1 MFAPRRTAC
10 LAACAIVFA
19 AQAGRA
25 ADIEE
30 IVVTGSRILRDP
42 AASPS
47 PLSVVTADDL
57 SRAGFTSVAD
67 AVRLLPANIGS
78 EFNTDV
84 FTQNLSVGTSNFN
97 LRGLGLNAT
106 LVLLNGRRQTMS
118 GGVADDGS
126 TFVDLNA
133 LMPMIMLQR
142 LEVLKDGAAA
152 LYGSDAVAGVA
163 NYITRDDFT
172 GAEAR
177 IENGTT
183 TRSGQNDLTVSGLIG
198 RGNDRW
204 HVVAGA
210 SYLHR
215 SPLSTRDR
223 AFTAGKAFS
232 SFGQPGAF
240 SLLSPSPAYP
250 DLPVGSAFTVID
262 PACGGAAGGIPNPR
276 NPQPAG
282 VTSQRIGTCTFD
294 FSSYYDLVAQERKWN
309 TYATGH
315 IAASDSVELFSEVGY
330 ARDRISRGTSPSFPI
345 LNLVTVP
352 ADNPGNVFRTP
363 VLFLGRA
370 LGATAGRDTVT
381 HASDTWRGVVGAR
394 GDLGA
399 WHWDVTGTYSAN
411 AFYVGIHDVLA
422 DRFIAALNGR
432 GGPNNNQ
439 YFNPFGSA
447 ATARP
452 GDATYN
458 DPAVVRD
465 FVSVNS
471 YDYTASLAA
480 LDASVSGKL
489 GNIGIAAGGQLRR
502 ETFHGN
508 LSDAANAERFLFS
521 IGGPD
526 FGGARTVWALFAEAQ
541 VPITAR
547 LEAQLALRHEDGGG
561 SFSSTDPK
569 IGLLW
574 RPTDG
579 VSLRGSFATSFRA
592 PSVFQTSAV
601 QVVLENIADPLT
613 GTTSFRGVRT
623 RGAAALLPEQANVA
637 NVGVTLAPL
646 PHLTL
651 SADAWR
657 YDYTDIIVKQS
668 AQALVNANP
677 LDARIQRQAG
687 QIVRIDTSYINA
699 SKALTDGLDLAAKY
713 RIGDVSLTGEGTY
726 LRRFLIQDSPTAAVR
741 DVAGNRNFTNF
752 ARSLPKWRGQ
762 AGATWQHDRH
772 TLGMTVR
779 IVGSYRDDQNAN
791 RPIAAQATLDAQY
804 TLALGGIAGARAV
817 DLTLGAQNLTDKD
830 PPPVLTNA
838 GYDSKVHDPRGRVV
852 YVRLRAGW

>member
-1 MFAPRRTAC
+1 MVKFVRFAVGAMMFIAPTH
-10 LAACAIVFA
+10 
-19 AQAGRA
+19 A
-25 ADIEE
+25 ADVEE
-30 IVVTGSRILRDP
+30 IVVTGSRIARDP
-42 AASPS
+42 ASSPS

-67 AVRLLPANIGS
+67 AVRLMPANVGS

-84 FTQNLSVGTSNFN
+84 FTQNLSVGTSSFN

-126 TFVDLNA
+126 AFVDLNA

-163 NYITRDDFT
+163 NYITRDDFV

-183 TRSGQNDLTVSGLIG
+183 TRSGQNDLTVSGLSG
-198 RGNDRW
+198 HGNDRW
-204 HVVAGA
+204 HLTAGA

-215 SPLSTRDR
+215 SALPTTER

-240 SLLSPSPAYP
+240 SLLSASPSYP

-262 PACGGAAGGIPNPR
+262 PACGGPAGGIPNPR

-282 VTSQRIGTCTFD
+282 VTSQRIGTCTLD

-309 TYATGH
+309 TYATGR
-315 IAASDSVELFSEVGY
+315 IAASDTVEVFAEAGY
-330 ARDRISRGTSPSFPI
+330 ARDRVLRHTSPSFPL

-352 ADNPGNVFRTP
+352 ADNPGNVFRAP

-370 LGATAGRDTVT
+370 LGATAGADSVT
-381 HASDTWRGVVGAR
+381 HASDTWRGVAGAR
-394 GDLGA
+394 GEIGA
-399 WHWDVTGTYSAN
+399 WHWDVAGTYSAN
-411 AFYVGIHDVLA
+411 AFFVGIHDVLA

-439 YFNPFGSA
+439 SFNPFGSA

-465 FVSVNS
+465 FVGLNS
-471 YDYTASLAA
+471 YDYTASLAS
-480 LDASVSGKL
+480 LDASVNGKV
-489 GNIGIAAGGQLRR
+489 GNIGVALGGQVRR
-502 ETFHGN
+502 ETFHGDM
-508 LSDAANAERFLFS
+508 SDAANAERFLFS

-526 FGGARTVWALFAEAQ
+526 FSGARTVWALFAEAR
-541 VPITAR
+541 VPLAER

-561 SFSSTDPK
+561 NLSSTDPK
-569 IGLLW
+569 VGLLW
-574 RPTDG
+574 RPTDAL
-579 VSLRGSFATSFRA
+579 SLRGSFATSFRA

-601 QVVLENIADPLT
+601 QTVLENIVDPLSS
-613 GTTSFRGVRT
+613 TTSFRGVRT
-623 RGAAALLPEQANVA
+623 RGAASLLPEQATVA
-637 NVGVTLAPL
+637 NIGFTIAPL
-646 PHLTL
+646 PDLTL

-657 YDYTDIIVKQS
+657 TDYTDIIVKQS

-699 SKALTDGLDLAAKY
+699 SSALTDGLDLAAKY
-713 RIGDVSLTGEGTY
+713 RVGELSFSAEGTY
-726 LRRFLIQDSPTAAVR
+726 LRRFLMQDSPTAPVR

-762 AGATWQHDRH
+762 VGAVWEHDRH
-772 TLGMTVR
+772 TLGATAR

-791 RPIAAQATLDAQY
+791 RLIPRQTTLDAQY
-804 TLALGGIAGARAV
+804 TFALAGFAGAHSL
-817 DLTLGAQNLTDKD
+817 DLTLGALNLTDKD
-830 PPPVLTNA
+830 PPSVLTNA

-852 YVRLRAGW
+852 YVRIRAGW